1 MRARIGKGKQR
12 EPRNGLSQEAEVTEV
27 GARRGDGLKEVM
39 GGRGEG
45 GRRRVGERQRREIG
59 MVGEERGERRKGK
72 GSTDEGERESDG
84 GGAE

>member
-39 GGRGEG
+39 GGG
-45 GRRRVGERQRREIG
+45 GERQRREIG
-59 MVGEERGERRKGK
+59 MVGEERGERRKGM
-72 GSTDEGERESDG
+72 GSTDEAERESDG